1 MRSIAFPYHHY
12 NGIRVYATCPGT
24 VKTNLL
30 NSEEWTTFPED
41 YFTPISTIANT
52 VEMLVNGGDMTDA
65 NGRTFKDGKNYGLAV
80 ECNGK
85 NIYFRDQAEYCDE
98 AMMKVIEATKMENQ
112 IARLE
117 EYKAKHNGTSS

>member
-30 NSEEWTTFPED
+30 NDKEWTTFPDD
-41 YFTPISTIANT
+41 YFTPISRIAST
-52 VEMLVNGGDMTDA
+52 VEMLVEGGKMTD
-65 NGRTFKDGKNYGLAV
+65 GYGKTVEDGSNYGLAV
-80 ECNGK
+80 EINGE
-85 NIYFRDQAEYCDE
+85 NFYFREQHEYCDE
-98 AMMKVIEATKMENQ
+98 NMKKVIQATSMANQ

-117 EYKAKHNGTSS
+117 EYKTTHNGA